1 MRVYVCEVWYVCM
14 EEEEILCLCEK
25 VIVCVRE
32 RRMVV
37 YMYVRSGV
45 CGRVCVYKREG
56 KIWCVYVQNLVY
68 VYLGGGSEKC
78 VCVCVCVC
86 DISRGEGLLFYLLR
100 SIQKFLF

>member
-68 VYLGGGSEKC
+68 VYLGGGVRS
-78 VCVCVCVC
+78 VCVCVIFPEV
-86 DISRGEGLLFYLLR
+86 RGFFFTCLDQYKNFY
-100 SIQKFLF
+100 FNH